1 MHSNLWLSLTVLC
14 SLISGYYTQGMHF
27 VSDNDNDD
35 DDSNATDKPANP
47 GIKDTDGYCI
57 YEEK

>member
-1 MHSNLWLSLTVLC
+1 MHSKILLSSIVLFC
-14 SLISGYYTQGMHF
+14 LISGYRTQTHF
-27 VSDNDNDD
+27 VNDD
-35 DDSNATDKPANP
+35 DDANATIKPTKDP